1 LSQFESSSK
10 EITSTTV
17 TKESNNFQSLEEKS
31 KRIFEEFETIQNKT
45 NKNRDHVMKFNQTFL
60 KLVEENDILE
70 KSQFDTGVR
79 LGDVDKNLTKIAQVL
94 NAADKPQLQPENLK
108 KEIKLEPKL
117 DYLSTNILKEKL
129 QLGTE
134 VFVIFNTFFI

>member
-1 LSQFESSSK
+1 M
-10 EITSTTV
+10 